1 MCNRV
6 LLLFGKLPHWNVHVN
21 CHVNGTTFQ
30 TGLRFQTAL
39 SSLRVSCKRALSKGM
54 SNIYSTVTIE
64 KIWPTQNFELSNFLL
79 QLKNRGLG
87 AKVCVAFL
95 LFLFWKEEW
104 CLEVK
109 GSILFVEKT
118 RRNQQWKIQHTVLE
132 GWNFCF
138 SSYKNCE
145 KKVKL

>member
-21 CHVNGTTFQ
+21 CHVNWTTFQ

-79 QLKNRGLG
+79 QLKNQRFGS
-87 AKVCVAFL
+87 KSVCGFSLVFILKGRMMFRSQRVHAFC
-95 LFLFWKEEW
+95 WKNETESTM
-104 CLEVK
+104 ENPTQVY
-109 GSILFVEKT
+109 
-118 RRNQQWKIQHTVLE
+118 E